1 MENKQLLEMASADGL
16 YINGAEACMVLDW
29 TVFFYGFF
37 FVNLF
42 LFLHASANHCLPEG
56 VNGGDDE
63 CC

>member
-29 TVFFYGFF
+29 TFFYVF
-37 FVNLF
+37 FVNLIVI
-42 LFLHASANHCLPEG
+42 LHASANRCLPEG
-56 VNGGDDE
+56 VSGGGDE

>member
-1 MENKQLLEMASADGL
+1 MENKQLLETASADGL

-29 TVFFYGFF
+29 TVFLWFF
-37 FVNLF
+37 FIYLF

-56 VNGGDDE
+56 VSGGDDE

>member
-1 MENKQLLEMASADGL
+1 MENKQSLEMASADGL

-29 TVFFYGFF
+29 TVFLWFF

-56 VNGGDDE
+56 VSGGDDE
-63 CC
+63 FC

>member
-1 MENKQLLEMASADGL
+1 MENKQSLEMASADGL
-16 YINGAEACMVLDW
+16 YINEAEACMVLDW
-29 TVFFYGFF
+29 TVFYVF

-42 LFLHASANHCLPEG
+42 LILHASANHCLPEG

>member
-1 MENKQLLEMASADGL
+1 MKNKQSLNMASAEGL

-29 TVFFYGFF
+29 TFFLMFF

-42 LFLHASANHCLPEG
+42 LILHTSANHCLPEG
-56 VNGGDDE
+56 ASVGDDE